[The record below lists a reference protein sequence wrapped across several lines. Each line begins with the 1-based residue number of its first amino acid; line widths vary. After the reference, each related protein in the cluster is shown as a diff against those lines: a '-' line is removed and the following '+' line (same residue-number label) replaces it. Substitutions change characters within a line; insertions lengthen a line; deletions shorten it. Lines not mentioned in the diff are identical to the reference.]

1 MIKPPPTLSTTGIA
15 SDAQKLARMQRLSLV
30 DTPAQEVTAA
40 PEPTAVD
47 KLLDGIGQGAQPAPP
62 PARDP
67 PRELPEATIAT
78 VAAALGPAPP
88 PEPAAKGA
96 AAPNRFAMLFP
107 ATPTAT
113 TAPAP
118 REPLNSINLVLPPPI
133 FDAIERAALGRR
145 WTKKC
150 LILAAL
156 KQFGVDIPESALVP
170 DGRKL
175 RGRQSPR

>member
-1 MIKPPPTLSTTGIA
+1 MIKPPPTLPTTGIA

-30 DTPAQEVTAA
+30 DAAAQEVNVA
-40 PEPTAVD
+40 PEPTAAD
-47 KLLDGIGQGAQPAPP
+47 KPPDEAGQGAQPAPTQ
-62 PARDP
+62 AHDP
-67 PRELPEATIAT
+67 PRELPEAAIAT
-78 VAAALGPAPP
+78 VAASGPAPT
-88 PEPAAKGA
+88 PEPAATQ
-96 AAPNRFAMLFP
+96 AAPPNRVAVLFSVTPP
-107 ATPTAT
+107 ATG
-113 TAPAP
+113 APAP
-118 REPLNSINLVLPPPI
+118 REPLNSINLVLPPHI

-170 DGRKL
+170 DGRKV